1 MSETK
6 QPDAPDEPGP
16 KDEFTPEEEEELLE
30 LDAQAEE
37 DLRTGNFI
45 TWEALFPPKRLV
57 G

>member
-16 KDEFTPEEEEELLE
+16 KDDLTPEEDEELLE
-30 LDAQAEE
+30 LDARAEE

-45 TWEALFPPKRLV
+45 TWEALFPPKRLA